1 MANNWDFL
9 KKKAD
14 KSIQRS
20 RLLEACFEKESL

>member
-1 MANNWDFL
+1 MENIWDFR

-20 RLLEACFEKESL
+20 RSFEACFEKES

>member
-20 RLLEACFEKESL
+20 RSLEACFEKESL

>member
-20 RLLEACFEKESL
+20 RSFEACFEKES